1 MREIASESPLM
12 SHRGGG
18 GVNRRFLNLTK
29 LAMKLE
35 LQNQI
40 VRFGKPD
47 TPILSEL
54 SIKLIQNT
62 SRHFINKN
70 KL

>member
-1 MREIASESPLM
+1 M
-12 SHRGGG
+12 SHRGG

-29 LAMKLE
+29 LAVKLE

-62 SRHFINKN
+62 SRHFINKS